1 MKDVNLSIEATC
13 SENMIKLALEPI
25 YDEFVYDGSP
35 DLREYKPE
43 GIWFLLLSNRSLAGI
58 INLQK
63 INNTLWMPHIY
74 IYEHYRG
81 KGSEEWGK
89 QVLEQ
94 MGPNQKYLALTPYK
108 SAKKYAEKLG
118 FKLTGK
124 LTKSIKKDGKL
135 MDQYMLEYGG
145 DKK

>member
-1 MKDVNLSIEATC
+1 MKTVESTC

-25 YDEFVYDGSP
+25 YEEFSEDDCP
-35 DLREYKPE
+35 NLMTFKPE
-43 GIWFLLLSNRSLAGI
+43 GIWFLLLSDRNLAGI

-63 INNTLWMPHIY
+63 LNNTTWIPHIY

-89 QVLEQ
+89 LVMEK
-94 MGPNQKYLALTPYK
+94 MPTKYLAMTPYK

-118 FKLTGK
+118 FKHIHTLK
-124 LTKSIKKDGKL
+124 KSIKKNGKL
-135 MDQYMLEYGG
+135 MDQYILEGG
-145 DKK
+145 PE